1 MGSAEDMEDRSPR
14 TVSRSAAVSA
24 LALAIAIAVSAAG
37 CRGLYSGPRTV
48 ASVGALAIVAGSAA
62 WTAGERLE
70 GGSTGGA
77 SQPLVSA
84 GFVTVLAVLAAI
96 VVAGGWIAASVAC
109 DADPDCA
116 DEEQCREVPAPP
128 GGIPYKQCIPR

>member
-1 MGSAEDMEDRSPR
+1 MEDRSPR
-14 TVSRSAAVSA
+14 TVSRSSPTAALA
-24 LALAIAIAVSAAG
+24 LALAIAVAVTG
-37 CRGLYSGPRTV
+37 CRGLYSGPRAV

-62 WTAGERLE
+62 WTAGERLD
-70 GGSTGGA
+70 GGSADGA
-77 SQPLVSA
+77 SRPLVSA
-84 GFVTVLAVLAAI
+84 GFVAVVAGLAAI

-109 DADPDCA
+109 EADPDCA